1 MSMPRHVYL
10 EALQLAAEYA
20 RLDEI
25 KVHKRNLREMDRMTE
40 ITRRLERIESLYTFD
55 SDQEEQMT

>member
-1 MSMPRHVYL
+1 MSMPKHIFL

-25 KVHKRNLREMDRMTE
+25 KVHKRNLREMDRMTA
-40 ITRRLERIESLYTFD
+40 IVRRLEKIETSYTFD
-55 SDQEEQMT
+55 SDQEEQMV

>member
-25 KVHKRNLREMDRMTE
+25 KPRKRNIAVMDRMVE
-40 ITRRLERIESLYTFD
+40 IMRRLEHIKRAYTYD
-55 SDQEEQMT
+55 GDQEEFMV